1 MTTTAP
7 SGGILTNHLA
17 ARRRFGAPRLARR
30 TKGSIMFTPALE
42 GPLVRRVAAV
52 LALLLA
58 SQAAWLSA
66 QQPAQPAQPT
76 AGSDAA
82 AREAVLKALT
92 VETLIGDAV
101 SLSNQKYPEVESAI
115 QRFVNSDLKGA
126 RDYLDLAKTKYPKL
140 PPTDL
145 TLAKMFVILRSGQQ
159 ARVFLE
165 EATTKSPTDPEAYLL
180 LADLGFIEG
189 RITEAHAL
197 FEKADG
203 LTQKFTENEKRQK
216 NFAIRVLAGLSAIN
230 ERRQQWDQAQA
241 LLQKWVGIDPDSA
254 IAHQRLGATLYRLG
268 KIAEAQAEF
277 TKARE
282 LDPNSNHPQIWLGL
296 LYTQD
301 KKNDEARK
309 AFEAA
314 YAAEPDN
321 ERTAQAFAEW
331 LIQQNDLDKAKAV
344 ASALRKKAPASLSA
358 LLLDGII
365 DKMQGKND
373 TAEATLMQVLASEPN
388 NSTATNMLALLLSE
402 SKDPADL
409 DKALGYAQRNAAMV
423 QNNTQINITY
433 AWVLYQMGRL
443 AEANQILSR
452 GINNPSADGAYLIAR
467 IMEAQ
472 NQPEKA
478 AALLQEVMAQAAA
491 GGVFLYRRDAE
502 AMLQRL
508 LASGVKVPEGVL
520 APPSGAAAPTTGA
533 APTGAS
539 PTGAAP
545 TGAAPTGVGAPA
557 GTP

>member
-1 MTTTAP
+1 M
-7 SGGILTNHLA
+7 S
-17 ARRRFGAPRLARR
+17 
-30 TKGSIMFTPALE
+30 TPALE

-58 SQAAWLSA
+58 SQAAGLFA
-66 QQPAQPAQPT
+66 QQPPQPS

-159 ARVFLE
+159 ARVFLDQ
-165 EATTKSPTDPEAYLL
+165 ATSVSPNDPEAYLL
-180 LADLGFIEG
+180 LADLAFIEG

-203 LTQKFTENEKRQK
+203 LTQKFTENDKRKQ
-216 NFAIRVLAGLSAIN
+216 NFAVRVLAGLSAIH

-254 IAHQRLGATLYRLG
+254 IAHQRLGATLYRLN

-282 LDPNSNHPQIWLGL
+282 LDPNSNHPQVWLGL

-301 KKNDEARK
+301 KKNAEARK

-314 YAAEPDN
+314 YAAEADN

-331 LIQQNDLDKAKAV
+331 LIQQNDLEKAKAV
-344 ASALRKKAPASLSA
+344 AAALRTKAPSSVSA
-358 LLLDGII
+358 LLLDGIV

-373 TAEATLMQVLASEPN
+373 AAEATLMQVLASEPN
-388 NSTATNMLALLLSE
+388 NSTATNLLALILSE

-443 AEANQILSR
+443 AEANQILGR

-478 AALLQEVMAQAAA
+478 AALLQEVMNQAAA
-491 GGVFLYRRDAE
+491 GGVFLYRRDAD
-502 AMLQRL
+502 AMLKRL
-508 LASGVKVPEGVL
+508 IASGVKVPEGVIAPEGTVPPTATG
-520 APPSGAAAPTTGA
+520 APPAGAVPA
-533 APTGAS
+533 GAS

-545 TGAAPTGVGAPA
+545 AGAPA

>member
-1 MTTTAP
+1 M
-7 SGGILTNHLA
+7 S
-17 ARRRFGAPRLARR
+17 
-30 TKGSIMFTPALE
+30 TPALQ
-42 GPLVRRVAAV
+42 GSLVCRVAAV
-52 LALLLA
+52 LTLLLA
-58 SQAAWLSA
+58 SQATWLYA
-66 QQPAQPAQPT
+66 QQPAQPA

-165 EATTKSPTDPEAYLL
+165 EATTKSPNDPEAYLL

-203 LTQKFTENEKRQK
+203 LTQKFTENEKRKQ
-216 NFAIRVLAGLSAIN
+216 NFAVRVLAGLSAIN

-241 LLQKWVGIDPDSA
+241 LLQKWVDIDPDSA

-301 KKNDEARK
+301 KKADEARK

-314 YAAEPDN
+314 YAAEPGN

-331 LIQQNDLDKAKAV
+331 LIQQNDLEKAKAV
-344 ASALRKKAPASLSA
+344 AAALRTKAPASVSA
-358 LLLDGII
+358 LLLDGIV

-388 NSTATNMLALLLSE
+388 NSTATNLLALLLSE

-409 DKALGYAQRNAAMV
+409 DKALGYAQRNAAMY

-478 AALLQEVMAQAAA
+478 AALLKEVMAQAAA
-491 GGVFLYRRDAE
+491 GGVFLYRRDAD

-508 LASGVKVPEGVL
+508 LASGVKVPEGVIGPAGS
-520 APPSGAAAPTTGA
+520 APPPATTAPPAASPTGA
-533 APTGAS
+533 SPTGAS

-545 TGAAPTGVGAPA
+545 TGAGAPA
-557 GTP
+557 GAP